1 MKGSFGESMKKIL
14 SLMLIL
20 ACVFSLAACSIGG
33 TGNTPGG
40 TTNPP
45 AGEDVVDVFAMAA
58 KGAVP
63 TKIVSLSTYSGK
75 DLKGD
80 AFSMAG
86 SFSQVVSG
94 NNSILDFK
102 YDRFATIEEM
112 ADSYIVSVEGAIAVK
127 DGKTKTIGDSLAA
140 KDWEAVIPSLQQI
153 GAFNLTKE
161 ALPADYQLSA
171 DGQKLSVSLTRE
183 EALKVI
189 GIVIDASGEISLNVE
204 GNGKNISMVVISY
217 TAASGASVRVAS
229 SYTYGAQTLDFS
241 RFN

>member
-1 MKGSFGESMKKIL
+1 MKKIL

>member
-20 ACVFSLAACSIGG
+20 ACVFSLAACSIG

-45 AGEDVVDVFAMAA
+45 ADEDVVDVFAMAA

-86 SFSQVVSG
+86 SFSQVVNG

-161 ALPADYQLSA
+161 VLPADYQLSA

-189 GIVIDASGEISLNVE
+189 GIVIDASGEISLEVE

-229 SYTYGAQTLDFS
+229 SYTYGALTLDFS

>member
-1 MKGSFGESMKKIL
+1 MKKIL

-86 SFSQVVSG
+86 SFSQVVNG

>member
-1 MKGSFGESMKKIL
+1 MKKIL

-45 AGEDVVDVFAMAA
+45 ADEDVVDVFAMAA

-189 GIVIDASGEISLNVE
+189 GIVIDASGEISLEVE